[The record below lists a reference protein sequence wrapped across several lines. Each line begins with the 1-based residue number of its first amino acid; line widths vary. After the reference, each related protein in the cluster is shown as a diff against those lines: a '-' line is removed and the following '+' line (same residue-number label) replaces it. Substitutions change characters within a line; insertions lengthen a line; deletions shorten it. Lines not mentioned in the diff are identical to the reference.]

1 MAYLKTE
8 TDARGVTTITL
19 NRPDQHNAMDRAFID
34 EFTAAL
40 KHLASHTRVLVIRGA
55 GRNFCAGADVK
66 WMRASVELS
75 EEQNAADAMALSDML
90 DALNTFPCPTI
101 ARVSGAALGGGTG
114 LICCCD
120 IVVADETSEFGFSEV
135 RLGIIP
141 ATISPYAIAAIGPR
155 VARRYFLTG
164 ERIDAVEAYRIRL
177 IHDVC
182 SSNNIDRRIDEK
194 ISALLAGGVAAQA
207 ASKKLIADVTGKPVD
222 EKLRTALSQRLAH
235 IRAEDEAQEGL
246 SAFLQ
251 KRPAK
256 WTKPK

>member
-19 NRPDQHNAMDRAFID
+19 NRPDHHNAMDRAFID

-40 KHLASHTRVLVIRGA
+40 SHLASNTRILVIRATGK
-55 GRNFCAGADVK
+55 NFCAGADVK

-75 EEQNAADAMALSDML
+75 EEQNAADAMALSNML
-90 DALNTFPCPTI
+90 DALNSFPCPTI

-114 LICCCD
+114 LVCCCD
-120 IVVADETSEFGFSEV
+120 IVVADETAEFGFSEV

-141 ATISPYAIAAIGPR
+141 ATISPYVIAAIGSR

-164 ERIDAVEAYRIRL
+164 ERIDAIEAYRIRL

-182 SSNNIDRRIDEK
+182 SCENMDRRVNEK
-194 ISALLAGGVAAQA
+194 ISALLAGGVAAQG
-207 ASKKLIADVTGKPVD
+207 ASKKLIADVAGKPID
-222 EKLRTALSQRLAH
+222 EQLRTALSQRLAH

-251 KRPAK
+251 KRPAR
-256 WTKPK
+256 WTKL

>member
-8 TDARGVTTITL
+8 TDTRGVTTITL
-19 NRPDQHNAMDRAFID
+19 NRPDHHNAMDRAFID
-34 EFTAAL
+34 EFTATL
-40 KHLASHTRVLVIRGA
+40 SHLFSSNTRILIIRATGK
-55 GRNFCAGADVK
+55 NFCAGADIN
-66 WMRASVELS
+66 WMKASVKLS
-75 EEQNAADAMALSDML
+75 PEQNAADAMALSNML
-90 DALNTFPCPTI
+90 DALNSFDRPTI

-114 LICCCD
+114 LVCCCD
-120 IVVADETSEFGFSEV
+120 IVVADETAQFGFSEV

-182 SSNNIDRRIDEK
+182 SSDNMDRRVNEK
-194 ISALLAGGVAAQA
+194 VSALLAGGAMAQG
-207 ASKKLIADVTGKPVD
+207 ASKKLIADVTGKPID
-222 EKLRTALSQRLAH
+222 EQLRTTLSQRLAH

-246 SAFLQ
+246 AAFLE
-251 KRPAK
+251 KRPTSWSK
-256 WTKPK
+256 Q